1 MELDELLDG
10 VPGWGGRARTVVPLK
25 GGITNRNYRVT
36 VDGEHFVMRVPG
48 EHTALLGI
56 NRHHERAAAEQ
67 AARLGIAPAVKAFVE
82 STGVLVTRF
91 VAGGSPGAEA
101 LGRPPL
107 LGEVAA
113 LLRIVHEAPAIAA
126 PFDWY
131 RVPPMYAAVAVEHGV
146 RIPEAFGPA
155 MEVAETV
162 RRAFAASPEPLCPCH
177 NDLLAANFLLTSEGR
192 LQLIDWEYAGMN
204 DRFFDLGN
212 FAVNNG
218 LEDDE
223 GLIAAYF
230 GAVTA
235 RPLARLRLMRLI
247 SDLREAMWGLV
258 LAGVSSLE
266 VDFLAY
272 SNEHMDRFLHNA
284 GRSGFA
290 RLLEEAAE
298 DA

>member
-10 VPGWGGRARTVVPLK
+10 VPGWGGRARTAVPLE
-25 GGITNRNYRVT
+25 GGITNRNYLVT
-36 VDGEHFVMRVPG
+36 LDGEHFVMRVPG

-56 NRHHERAAAEQ
+56 NRYHERAAAEQ
-67 AARLGIAPAVKAFVE
+67 AARLGIAPAVEAFVE
-82 STGVLVTRF
+82 PAGALVTRF
-91 VAGGSPGAEA
+91 VAGGTPGAEA
-101 LGRPPL
+101 LRRPPR
-107 LGEVAA
+107 LGEVAT

-126 PFDWY
+126 RFDCY
-131 RVPPMYAAVAVEHGV
+131 LVPQIYATVATEHGV
-146 RIPEAFGPA
+146 RIPETFGPA

-162 RRAFAASPEPLCPCH
+162 RSAFAVSPEPLCPCH

-230 GAVTA
+230 GTVTA
-235 RPLARLRLMRLI
+235 RSLARLRLMRLI
-247 SDLREAMWGLV
+247 SDLREALWGLV
-258 LAGVSSLE
+258 QAGVSSIE

-272 SNEHMDRFLHNA
+272 ADEHMERFLRHA

-290 RLLEEAAE
+290 RLLQDAAA